1 MKSSLILNVGVV
13 MKSIYIKP
21 VIEVIEILHDEI
33 IVTSNE
39 PDSCD
44 NFDNTGK

>member
-13 MKSIYIKP
+13 MKLVYIDP
-21 VIEVIEILHDEI
+21 IIEVIEILHDEI

-39 PDSCD
+39 DDCNNQD
-44 NFDNTGK
+44 NQ